1 MLHGRKKTS
10 RIAVGWDAN
19 LTLRHFPVREREGGG
34 GREREREREG
44 GRKLEMIECI
54 RNILHI
60 DCKYFMRCFRKF
72 IIDIVHN
79 LR

>member
-19 LTLRHFPVREREGGG
+19 LTLRHFPVREREGG
-34 GREREREREG
+34 RERERERE
-44 GRKLEMIECI
+44 LEMIECI
-54 RNILHI
+54 KNTLHI

-72 IIDIVHN
+72 IIDIVHA